1 MANAITTAPARLLE
15 TSKNFGRRLDINLIN
30 VRSTEEQILIKADLT
45 HHCIALA
52 VAS

>member
-1 MANAITTAPARLLE
+1 MATATTTIPAQLLE
-15 TSKNFGRRLDINLIN
+15 ISKNFGRRLDINLTR
-30 VRSTEEQILIKADLT
+30 VRSTEEQVLIKADLT